1 MSTASASAPGASR
14 VLVATHGHCLDGLLS
29 AALFSRLLAHV
40 EPSKRLTFSYRPCG
54 YGPSENGV
62 PEAALV
68 GDLNAVLD
76 YRYSSSSKLDWY
88 FDHHVSA
95 FVTHED
101 RASFVER
108 AGRGRYFHDGAY
120 GSCTKLIADVGA
132 RHFDLDPAPF
142 ADLVHW
148 ADLIDAARF
157 PNAAMP
163 VEKREAPLRLMAV
176 VERYGDEE
184 FLARWVPRLL
194 EEPFLLA
201 SDSAEVRELY
211 APMGAEQ
218 ARFAELVERHAKT
231 EGSVVFVDLG
241 DTVLEAAPKFV
252 TYALYPDSAYSVVL
266 TRSSSKCKIS
276 VGYNPWSTRA
286 RSHDIAKIC
295 ERFGGGG
302 HPVVGAAS
310 TKAEELAKAREIAGI
325 ITAELA
331 S

>member
-1 MSTASASAPGASR
+1 MSTASASASGETR

-29 AALFSRLLAHV
+29 ATLFTRLLRHV
-40 EPSKRLTFSYRPCG
+40 ESSRALSFSYRPCG
-54 YGPSENGV
+54 YGPNENGV
-62 PEAALV
+62 PEEALV
-68 GDLNAVLD
+68 GDVNAVLD
-76 YRYSSSSKLDWY
+76 YRYSASTKLDWY

-95 FVTHED
+95 FVTDED
-101 RASFVER
+101 RASYKER
-108 AGRGRYFHDGAY
+108 ASGGRVFHDGAY

-132 RHFDLDPAPF
+132 KHFDLDPAPF

-176 VERYGDEE
+176 VERYGNEE
-184 FLARWVPRLL
+184 FLGRWVPRLL

-211 APMGAEQ
+211 EPMGADQ
-218 ARFAELVERHAKT
+218 DRFVELVKRHAKT
-231 EGSVVFVDLG
+231 EGPVVFVDLG
-241 DTVLEAAPKFV
+241 DAVLEAAPKFV
-252 TYALYPDSAYSVVL
+252 TYALYPESLYSVVL
-266 TRSSSKCKIS
+266 TRSASKCKVS
-276 VGYNPWSTRA
+276 VGYNPWAPRE
-286 RSHDIAKIC
+286 RRHDIAKIC

-310 TKAEELAKAREIAGI
+310 TKAEDLAKAREIAAI
-325 ITAELA
+325 MTAELA

>member
-1 MSTASASAPGASR
+1 MSTASSSASGETR

-29 AALFSRLLAHV
+29 ATLFTRLLRHV
-40 EPSKRLTFSYRPCG
+40 ESSRALTFAYRPCG
-54 YGPSENGV
+54 YGPNENGV
-62 PEAALV
+62 PEEAFT

-76 YRYSSSSKLDWY
+76 YRYSASAKLDWY

-95 FVTHED
+95 FVTAED
-101 RASFVER
+101 RASYTER
-108 AGRGRYFHDGAY
+108 LAGGRVFHDGAY

-132 RHFDLDPAPF
+132 KHFDLDPAPF
-142 ADLVHW
+142 AELVHW

-157 PNAAMP
+157 PNARMP

-176 VERYGDEE
+176 VERYGNEE

-211 APMGAEQ
+211 APMGSEQ
-218 ARFAELVERHAKT
+218 DQFVELVKRHAR
-231 EGSVVFVDLG
+231 EAGPVVVVDLG
-241 DTVLEAAPKFV
+241 DLVLEAAPKFV
-252 TYALYPDSAYSVVL
+252 TYALYPDSLYSVVL

-276 VGYNPWSTRA
+276 VGFNPWAPGA
-286 RSHDIAKIC
+286 RCHDIAKIC

-310 TKAEELAKAREIAGI
+310 TKADELEKARGIVASIAS
-325 ITAELA
+325 ELA

>member
-1 MSTASASAPGASR
+1 MSLAPSSPSGETS

-29 AALFSRLLAHV
+29 ATLFTRLLRHV
-40 EPSKRLTFSYRPCG
+40 EGGKSLAFGYRPCG

-62 PEAALV
+62 PEEAFV
-68 GDLNAVLD
+68 GAINAVLD
-76 YRYSSSSKLDWY
+76 YRYSASPKLDWF

-95 FVTHED
+95 FVTDAD
-101 RASFVER
+101 RASYTER
-108 AGRGRYFHDGAY
+108 SSTGRVFHDGAY

-132 RHFDLDPAPF
+132 KHFDLNPEPF

-176 VERYGDEE
+176 VERFGNAE
-184 FLARWVPRLL
+184 FLARWVPCLL

-211 APMGAEQ
+211 APLGADQEAFVQ
-218 ARFAELVERHAKT
+218 LVRAHARVEGPT
-231 EGSVVFVDLG
+231 VVVDLG
-241 DTVLEAAPKFV
+241 DELLEAAPKFV
-252 TYALYPDSAYSVVL
+252 TYALFPESLYSVVL

-276 VGYNPWSTRA
+276 VGFNPWAPSPR
-286 RSHDIAKIC
+286 RHDIAAIC
-295 ERFGGGG
+295 QRFGGGG

-310 TKAEELAKAREIAGI
+310 TKADELDRARGI
-325 ITAELA
+325 VAAMVAELGA
-331 S
+331 

>member
-1 MSTASASAPGASR
+1 MSLAPSSSSDATS

-29 AALFSRLLAHV
+29 ATLFTRLLRHV
-40 EPSKRLTFSYRPCG
+40 EGGKSLAFAYRPCG
-54 YGPSENGV
+54 YGPGENGV
-62 PEAALV
+62 PEEAFV
-68 GDLNAVLD
+68 GAVNAVLD
-76 YRYSSSSKLDWY
+76 YRYSPSAKLDWF
-88 FDHHVSA
+88 FDHHATA
-95 FVTHED
+95 FVTDAD
-101 RASFVER
+101 RASYTER
-108 AGRGRYFHDGAY
+108 ASTGRVFHDGTY

-132 RHFDLDPAPF
+132 KHFGLNPEPF

-176 VERYGDEE
+176 VERFGNEE

-211 APMGAEQ
+211 APLGADQE
-218 ARFAELVERHAKT
+218 AFVRLVRAHAKVDGPT
-231 EGSVVFVDLG
+231 VVVDLG
-241 DTVLEAAPKFV
+241 DELLEAAPKFV
-252 TYALYPDSAYSVVL
+252 TYALFPDSLYSVVL

-276 VGYNPWSTRA
+276 VGFNPWAPSPR
-286 RSHDIAKIC
+286 RHDISAIC
-295 ERFGGGG
+295 QRFGGGG

-310 TKAEELAKAREIAGI
+310 TKADELDRARGI
-325 ITAELA
+325 VASIVAELGA
-331 S
+331 